1 MPTLC
6 HPDNACI
13 GSHHEHAEVR
23 GVASHAKYGRLEV
36 LLMSC
41 KVNEGDDLGGGSA
54 DVHPVQ
60 APCEEEGEKMVD
72 FHFQKMVTL
81 RAFCI
86 DCFQHHTLNMIHTES
101 GL

>member
-6 HPDNACI
+6 HPDDACI

-41 KVNEGDDLGGGSA
+41 KINEGDDLGGGSA

-60 APCEEEGEKMVD
+60 APCEEEGERGGEGQGGEGGKE
-72 FHFQKMVTL
+72 KG
-81 RAFCI
+81 RW
-86 DCFQHHTLNMIHTES
+86 
-101 GL
+101 